1 MLLIGGNRQ
10 IGTVFGVH
18 LRHVGRGCAKLLCH
32 DPVPLLLVT
41 QCGLAVVDSGDRSTT
56 RLVKQRSPRLGRSH
70 GAGMVSTGLPARL
83 GGAFVADRPLNQVI
97 GVDLQ
102 GLLVHCHYA
111 TPSRCSKRSLKLSA
125 APVRAPLPA
134 PARWPLR
141 SPLSL

>member
-56 RLVKQRSPRLGRSH
+56 RLVKQRSPRLGRS
-70 GAGMVSTGLPARL
+70 GNSLGLELQAAAMQLSDAELANRIIK
-83 GGAFVADRPLNQVI
+83 LNT
-97 GVDLQ
+97 LA
-102 GLLVHCHYA
+102 H
-111 TPSRCSKRSLKLSA
+111 
-125 APVRAPLPA
+125 
-134 PARWPLR
+134 LR
-141 SPLSL
+141 SQLALRQEWEAQHVTVSSALPTEDQVASYEALIDF